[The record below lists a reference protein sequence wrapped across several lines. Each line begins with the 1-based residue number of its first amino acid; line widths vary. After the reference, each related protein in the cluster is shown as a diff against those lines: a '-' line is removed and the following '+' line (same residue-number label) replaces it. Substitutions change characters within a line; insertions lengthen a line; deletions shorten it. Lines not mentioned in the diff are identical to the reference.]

1 MNFFKKK
8 EKPIEAWDIVS
19 LLNKLKEQNGNQWV
33 IIETPTGSASL
44 RLKDALIYEGCGG
57 EIVLDSE

>member
-1 MNFFKKK
+1 MGKKDKKK
-8 EKPIEAWDIVS
+8 PVNAWKIVS

-44 RLKDALIYEGCGG
+44 QLKDALIYEGCCG

>member
-1 MNFFKKK
+1 MGKKNKKK
-8 EKPIEAWDIVS
+8 SIDAWEIVS

-33 IIETPTGSASL
+33 IIETPTGTASL
-44 RLKDALIYEGCGG
+44 QLKDALIYEGCWG

>member
-1 MNFFKKK
+1 MGKKDKKK
-8 EKPIEAWDIVS
+8 PVNAYEIVS
-19 LLNKLKEQNGNQWV
+19 LLDKLKELNGDQWI

-44 RLKDALIYEGCGG
+44 QLKDALIYEGCWG